1 MSIHA
6 HPVLAFV
13 WILTIA
19 SYCCLALLAKRDRQ
33 WCFLCLITFYVFE
46 NVALLATSA
55 ARAAQLYHAIYWCC
69 YPVSVGLITAQAYRS
84 FANIFGPYK
93 SMPRRF
99 FQEFAAAIFLLTVT
113 IVALYQRF
121 PSTRSS
127 IDGPLFTLL
136 RTTETWTCG
145 VFILISIF
153 SDRYG
158 IPWDTR
164 AFGIAAGCLTRT
176 FLGFSIAAV
185 YAHAPGFLPQATRW
199 IPVIYATHFAID
211 LIACTIW
218 VAWFL
223 KKNGLAREVDAA
235 RLQWLSEKS
244 FFLKNISAGYAVTVG
259 NLPIDPVVPQVKHRG
274 K

>member
-1 MSIHA
+1 MGLQSVTRANSAKNLRPSSRRWPVSIHA

-33 WCFLCLITFYVFE
+33 WCFLCLIAFYVFE

-113 IVALYQRF
+113 IAALYQRF

-127 IDGPLFTLL
+127 IDGPLFTTPAHDRNMDCAECSFSSRSSL
-136 RTTETWTCG
+136 TVTEFRG
-145 VFILISIF
+145 
-153 SDRYG
+153 
-158 IPWDTR
+158 TR
-164 AFGIAAGCLTRT
+164 AHLESHAGCLTRT

-185 YAHAPGFLPQATRW
+185 YAHAPGFSPQATRW

-211 LIACTIW
+211 AHRLHHLGGM
-218 VAWFL
+218 VP
-223 KKNGLAREVDAA
+223 KKERTGQRSRCCASSMA
-235 RLQWLSEKS
+235 
-244 FFLKNISAGYAVTVG
+244 
-259 NLPIDPVVPQVKHRG
+259 
-274 K
+274 